1 MILPQANDGAN
12 AIHVESG
19 LAVEEDFSSD
29 KVDNDNI
36 TVANGHNLHGQ
47 TAVIEMA
54 RADDLRVGDVHAA
67 GQASV
72 GNVEQVDLIRMRRAA
87 AGARGAASA
96 EPVFAKRSPLPEWPR
111 RHRRATD
118 APWKGVH
125 LERGSEAW
133 QVWLEQAMP

>member
-72 GNVEQVDLIRMRRAA
+72 GNVEQVDLISAVSILD
-87 AGARGAASA
+87 ASG
-96 EPVFAKRSPLPEWPR
+96 LPEDSSLNLVDR
-111 RHRRATD
+111 D
-118 APWKGVH
+118 DF
-125 LERGSEAW
+125 
-133 QVWLEQAMP
+133 